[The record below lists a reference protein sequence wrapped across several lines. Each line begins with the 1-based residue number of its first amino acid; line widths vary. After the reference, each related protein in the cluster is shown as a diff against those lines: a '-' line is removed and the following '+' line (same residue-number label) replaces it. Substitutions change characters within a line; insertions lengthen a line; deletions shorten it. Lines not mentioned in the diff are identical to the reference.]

1 MDFLY
6 YFRTINIFIV
16 VIEYIMTTVY
26 TILPSTG
33 TMVSEISI
41 VLLFF
46 FIYVVY
52 VVYLASYGTGYK
64 PNFVMFINFIFDNYS
79 NANFKTYINNIVN
92 DTKTEKFT
100 LIKNNENEGNKLWN
114 SIKFTMN
121 KLVSTFFIKGNRI
134 SIVRS

>member
-1 MDFLY
+1 
-6 YFRTINIFIV
+6 
-16 VIEYIMTTVY
+16 
-26 TILPSTG
+26 
-33 TMVSEISI
+33 MVSEMSI
-41 VLLFF
+41 VLFFF